1 MADLAPPAAVAPRL
15 AFVDALKAV
24 ASQLIVLHHLAF
36 YGPLSDQALP
46 LLPSLISWLSQDA
59 RIAVQAFLV
68 IGGFLATQS
77 LAPAGVLLSNQPL
90 ALVQKRYLKL
100 VTPYLAAILIAI
112 ACAAIARALMA
123 HDSVPGVPTLPQIVA
138 HALLL
143 QSILGYEGLSAG
155 VWYIAID
162 FQLFALLLATLWLAR
177 GIGRGSDR
185 THVVGTLLVA
195 ALSLASLYHFNR
207 HADWDIWGVY
217 FFGAYALGVLTYW
230 ATNRKQAT
238 GWLLLIVVPVVIALL
253 LDYRSRIAIA
263 LLVAVALG
271 LARRTGL
278 LETWPRSHLIAVLG
292 QISYS
297 VFLVHFPICL
307 VISGLFSHFVA
318 NDPWLNLIGMISAWL
333 ASVAAG
339 ALFYRF
345 VERQS
350 LRGFWRDRPAPG
362 LRQKS

>member
-1 MADLAPPAAVAPRL
+1 MTTRRNARIYWLMMLVIVALGLPSRTMQAQLPLWYVQYFGDYLWAMLIFLGFALILQKSGTLQVAMVTL
-15 AFVDALKAV
+15 AFTYCIEI
-24 ASQLIVLHHLAF
+24 SQLFH
-36 YGPLSDQALP
+36 PP
-46 LLPSLISWLSQDA
+46 WLE
-59 RIAVQAFLV
+59 
-68 IGGFLATQS
+68 
-77 LAPAGVLLSNQPL
+77 
-90 ALVQKRYLKL
+90 YL
-100 VTPYLAAILIAI
+100 
-112 ACAAIARALMA
+112 R
-123 HDSVPGVPTLPQIVA
+123 
-138 HALLL
+138 
-143 QSILGYEGLSAG
+143 SIK
-155 VWYIAID
+155 
-162 FQLFALLLATLWLAR
+162 LFALLLGTLWLAR

-217 FFGAYALGVLTYW
+217 FVGAYALGVLTYW